1 LNGTQHLPAGSSSFY
16 IVFLSGF
23 DRRSGASFGH
33 NGIESPGSGIL
44 YGRMKGLRQFG
55 VLVLL
60 LVSCLA
66 PAMACMV
73 PDALMNTEERAC
85 CRMMKNQCGQM
96 GMPASHGC
104 CQKTLPSV
112 HDNALDT
119 KSLTFHPAV
128 VPVIWLAVSEFVNP
142 YSAVTGWVDHPDY
155 SPPKSPPATISI
167 LRI

>member
-1 LNGTQHLPAGSSSFY
+1 
-16 IVFLSGF
+16 
-23 DRRSGASFGH
+23 
-33 NGIESPGSGIL
+33 
-44 YGRMKGLRQFG
+44 MKAMRQFG
-55 VLVLL
+55 VMVLL

-73 PDALMNTEERAC
+73 PDAAMSAQELAC

-104 CQKTLPSV
+104 CQKTPLGV

-119 KSLTFHPAV
+119 KATNFHPVAAPV
-128 VPVIWLAVSEFVNP
+128 VWFAALELVN
-142 YSAVTGWVDHPDY
+142 SNSSVAGRVEHPDY
-155 SPPKSPPATISI
+155 SPPKSPATTISI

>member
-1 LNGTQHLPAGSSSFY
+1 M
-16 IVFLSGF
+16 
-23 DRRSGASFGH
+23 
-33 NGIESPGSGIL
+33 L
-44 YGRMKGLRQFG
+44 YARMKALRQLG

-60 LVSCLA
+60 LVSGLA

-73 PDALMNTEERAC
+73 PDAQMNAEERAC

-104 CQKTLPSV
+104 CQKTPPSV
-112 HDNALDT
+112 HNNALDT
-119 KSLTFHPAV
+119 KAMTFHPAV
-128 VPVIWLAVSEFVNP
+128 VPVIWLAASELMNP
-142 YSAVTGWVDHPDY
+142 DSAVTGWVEHPDY

>member
-1 LNGTQHLPAGSSSFY
+1 MRSF
-16 IVFLSGF
+16 
-23 DRRSGASFGH
+23 
-33 NGIESPGSGIL
+33 
-44 YGRMKGLRQFG
+44 RQFG

-73 PDALMNTEERAC
+73 PNAQMSTQERAC

-96 GMPASHGC
+96 QMPASHGC
-104 CQKTLPSV
+104 CQKTPPSV
-112 HDNALDT
+112 HVNALDT
-119 KSLTFHPAV
+119 KTVALHPVV
-128 VPVIWLAVSEFVNP
+128 VPIIWLAAFELVNP
-142 YSAVTGWVDHPDY
+142 ISAVTGWVERPGY

>member
-1 LNGTQHLPAGSSSFY
+1 MR
-16 IVFLSGF
+16 I
-23 DRRSGASFGH
+23 
-33 NGIESPGSGIL
+33 
-44 YGRMKGLRQFG
+44 LRQFG

-73 PDALMNTEERAC
+73 SNAEMNAEEQAC

-96 GMPASHGC
+96 EMPSSHGC
-104 CQKTLPSV
+104 CQKTPLGV

-119 KSLTFHPAV
+119 KTVTVH
-128 VPVIWLAVSEFVNP
+128 PVIAPVVWLATFRIVNP
-142 YSAVTGWVDHPDY
+142 PLTVIGWAEHPEY
-155 SPPKSPPATISI
+155 SPPKSPPSTNSI

>member
-1 LNGTQHLPAGSSSFY
+1 MR
-16 IVFLSGF
+16 VF
-23 DRRSGASFGH
+23 
-33 NGIESPGSGIL
+33 
-44 YGRMKGLRQFG
+44 RQFG

-96 GMPASHGC
+96 EMQASHGC
-104 CQKTLPSV
+104 CQKTPSSV

-119 KSLTFHPAV
+119 KTVTFHTVV
-128 VPVIWLAVSEFVNP
+128 VPVISLAAFELVNP
-142 YSAVTGWVDHPDY
+142 ASAITGWVEHTDY